1 MTATNL
7 QMKIHQHCCTS
18 GTVSRHYRV
27 SQEIVGEVL
36 LGHFKCSS
44 HTQLA
49 GSLDSSYLITKGDLL
64 HVVCKKRCKADE
76 DNDTEQNKA
85 LLQMKQGIILLK
97 KEVERLR
104 TGVERTQQEL
114 TMTKEECERR

>member
-1 MTATNL
+1 M
-7 QMKIHQHCCTS
+7 
-18 GTVSRHYRV
+18 

-36 LGHFKCSS
+36 LGHFECSS

-49 GSLDSSYLITKGDLL
+49 GSSDSSYLITKGDLL
-64 HVVCKKRCKADE
+64 HVVCEKRRKADE
-76 DNDTEQNKA
+76 DNDTEQNEA
-85 LLQMKQGIILLK
+85 LLQMKHERMLLK

-104 TGVERTQQEL
+104 TGFERTQREL